1 MQTQVPHG
9 GCGLVGRRV
18 LGIRRMGSS
27 LDWDAYFL
35 CSQDAW
41 PRSFGFCC
49 FFQQQWKKVKWKH
62 VGKMLHKA
70 ASALGITLRLAGGD
84 PGSVFWGSCDV
95 GWSGLSLLGRVCL
108 APRSERLHGMVDA
121 VWDCQ
126 ISLPTE
132 ECFSGTGRN
141 AWKMHLGG
149 GCPFFFSFFYC
160 GWFTVL
166 C

>member
-18 LGIRRMGSS
+18 LGMRRMGSS

-84 PGSVFWGSCDV
+84 PGSVFWSGCDV

-121 VWDCQ
+121 VWDGQ